1 MQLMTAKLI
10 SSSKIYHHAPEMMD
24 LSING
29 VPYGCQKWGNAVP
42 RGTLHSA
49 HFPDLERRTHCS
61 LATLGHDVKKLLLP
75 TLKVPSSFS
84 QCVSQDGGPHICT
97 LLIVP
102 SLHHIPH
109 YLLFFHVIYIY
120 ISLALITVQPRVL
133 LADPNLAISGANSS
147 LSTDSSGLRIIKS

>member
-1 MQLMTAKLI
+1 MVQKPKWSARKICSLSSCPIFFFFFNIGVLWLCLMQLMIAKLI
-10 SSSKIYHHAPEMMD
+10 SFPKIYHPAPEMMD

-29 VPYGCQKWGNAVP
+29 VPYSCQEWGNAVP

-49 HFPDLERRTHCS
+49 HFPDLERRMHCS
-61 LATLGHDVKKLLLP
+61 LATLGHDVKELLLP

-102 SLHHIPH
+102 SLHHISL

-120 ISLALITVQPRVL
+120 P
-133 LADPNLAISGANSS
+133 
-147 LSTDSSGLRIIKS
+147 